1 MFFSKEQ
8 IEQSIKRLNTLNPF
22 FGITFLA
29 FKKEML
35 PIGNTESIKSI
46 QVLDNFLQKYYRP
59 VADFA
64 GFYTPFK
71 TWNNKKKRWNAKLYA
86 HTLHVTAART
96 FSDVLIHPKGS
107 LWGWETNYIHTLEEK
122 YLNNSLIPTFD
133 LAVWLFRFQRWN
145 ETTQPND
152 VIDAFFTEFS
162 IKPEEY
168 TLFDPSIPPLANP
181 WLQTN
186 AINTETLLDIIGPL
200 PNSLTEGAT
209 LQMLKLVGVGPA
221 NKIELNLAP
230 RLNLITGD
238 NGLGKTFL
246 LECAWWALTGIWAGY
261 PAHPRQDAA
270 RDVPRITFRIEKN
283 DHKADREQIVKYN
296 WDQLKWITP
305 TRRTVLPGLSIYSQA
320 DGSFT
325 IWDPAKHMLAREER
339 YAGREEEALTRFSR
353 FDVWNGVK
361 ETDQYG
367 RTLRVPSNGLI
378 YDWVRWQ
385 EAADQTR
392 FEELSMALH
401 NLSPDPEKEPL
412 IPGKPTR
419 MSEIGD
425 TRDIPT
431 LKFPYGEVPILLCSA
446 GIQRIV
452 ALAYLLVWTWQEHVK
467 TAESMRREP
476 ERSIVL
482 LIDEMEAHL
491 HPFWQRTIVPALMNV
506 VLELAPEVQTQIII
520 NTHSPLVLASVETLF
535 DEDKDKLFHLYQEN
549 GSVRLDELPFIKR
562 GGVDKWLMSD
572 VFGLALPRSIEAEE
586 AIEEAKELQRKR
598 TPSKE
603 EVQIVSNKLINI
615 LAQDDDFWPRWTYFA
630 EQRGVSL

>member
-8 IEQSIKRLNTLNPF
+8 IEQSIKRLNGLNPF
-22 FGITFLA
+22 FGLTFLA

-35 PIGNTESIKSI
+35 PIGNTVSINSI
-46 QVLDNFLQKYYRP
+46 QILDNFLQKYYRP

-64 GFYTPFK
+64 GFYTPFNTWANKKK
-71 TWNNKKKRWNAKLYA
+71 TWNSKTYA
-86 HTLHVTAART
+86 NTLQVTATRT
-96 FSDVLIHPKGS
+96 FSDVLIHPSGS
-107 LWGWETNYIHTLEEK
+107 LWGWKSDYLHALETNHLK
-122 YLNNSLIPTFD
+122 NSLIPTFD
-133 LAVWLFRFQRWN
+133 LAVWLFRSRQWI
-145 ETTQPND
+145 ETIQPND
-152 VIDAFFTEFS
+152 VIDAFFTEYS
-162 IKPEEY
+162 IMPEENS
-168 TLFDPSIPPLANP
+168 LFDRIIPPLANP

-186 AINTETLLDIIGPL
+186 VINTETLLNIIGPP
-200 PNSLTEGAT
+200 PNSFTEGAT
-209 LQMLKLVGVGPA
+209 LQRLNLEGVGPA
-221 NKIELNLAP
+221 NQIELNLAP

-246 LECAWWALTGIWAGY
+246 LECAWWALTGIWAVY
-261 PAHPRQDAA
+261 PARPRQDAA
-270 RDVPRITFRIEKN
+270 KDVPRITFRIGKN
-283 DHKADREQIVKYN
+283 NHQANREQIVKYN
-296 WDQLKWITP
+296 WDQLKWIAP
-305 TRRTVLPGLSIYSQA
+305 TKRTVLPGLSIYSQA

-325 IWDPAKHMLAREER
+325 IWDPAKHILASEER

-353 FDVWNGVK
+353 NDVWNGVK
-361 ETDQYG
+361 ETDQFG
-367 RTLRVPSNGLI
+367 RILRAPSNGLI

-392 FEELSMALH
+392 FEEFSTALH

-506 VLELAPEVQTQIII
+506 VQELAPEVQTQIII

-535 DEDKDKLFHLYQEN
+535 DEDKDRLFHLYQES

-586 AIEEAKELQRKR
+586 AIEQAKELQRKR

-603 EVQIVSNKLINI
+603 EVQIVSDKLINV

-630 EQRGVSL
+630 DI